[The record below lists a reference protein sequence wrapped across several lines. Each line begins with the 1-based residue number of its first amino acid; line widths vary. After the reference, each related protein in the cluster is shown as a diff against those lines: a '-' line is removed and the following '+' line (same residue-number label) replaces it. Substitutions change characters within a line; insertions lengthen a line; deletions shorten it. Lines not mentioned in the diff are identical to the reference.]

1 LLPISVYMAVLK
13 EKEKRTI
20 KLNNSTREYS
30 PMSYIKN
37 LKTRILK
44 GDRITKDE
52 ALLLYDGPLN
62 ELIESANEIRHV
74 LCKDSFDLC
83 TIINGK
89 NGKCSENCKYC
100 AQSAHYETSI
110 EDYSL
115 LGEAEISS
123 CAWSNDQKGVL
134 RFSVVTSGR
143 SLTNHELLDV
153 CATYKSIQEKCSIS
167 LCASHGLLTYEQFKL
182 LKEAGVTRYHC
193 NLETSRRYFPK
204 ICTTHTYDDK
214 LTAIKNAQQVGL
226 EVCSGGIL
234 GLGEELEDRVD
245 MVLDIRELGI
255 RSIPVNVLN
264 PVEGTPFEHNPK
276 VCEEEILR
284 TIAVYRFLI
293 PDGAIRL
300 AGGRELLA
308 DKGKRAFLSG
318 ANAAITGDML
328 TTRGISIKEDQQI
341 ISDCGY
347 TVKKL

>member
-1 LLPISVYMAVLK
+1 
-13 EKEKRTI
+13 
-20 KLNNSTREYS
+20 
-30 PMSYIKN
+30 MSYIKN
-37 LKTRILK
+37 LKYSILN
-44 GDRITKDE
+44 GYRITKEE
-52 ALLLYDGPLN
+52 ALLLYNWPFD
-62 ELIESANEIRHV
+62 ELIDSANEIRQV
-74 LCKDSFDLC
+74 LCKDLFDLC

-100 AQSAHYETSI
+100 AQSAHYETFI
-110 EDYSL
+110 DNYSL
-115 LGEAEISS
+115 LGEEEITNS
-123 CAWSNDQKGVL
+123 ALSNYQKGVL

-143 SLTNHELLDV
+143 SLNNNEILNV
-153 CATYKSIQEKCSIS
+153 CGTYKSIKEKCSIS

-182 LKEAGVTRYHC
+182 LKKAGVTRYHC
-193 NLETSRRYFPK
+193 NLETSRRYFPN

-214 LTAIKNAQQVGL
+214 ITAIKNAQLVGL
-226 EVCSGGIL
+226 EICSGGIL

-245 MVLDIRELGI
+245 MVLDLRELGI

-264 PVEGTPFEHNPK
+264 PVKGTPFEHNSK
-276 VCEEEILR
+276 LSEEEVLR

-318 ANAAITGDML
+318 ANAAITGEML
-328 TTRGISIKEDQQI
+328 TTSGISIKEDQKI

-347 TVKKL
+347 KVQML

>member
-1 LLPISVYMAVLK
+1 
-13 EKEKRTI
+13 
-20 KLNNSTREYS
+20 
-30 PMSYIKN
+30 MSYIKN
-37 LKTRILK
+37 LKNSILN
-44 GDRITKDE
+44 GYRITKEE
-52 ALLLYDGPLN
+52 ALLLYNWPFD
-62 ELIESANEIRHV
+62 ELIDSANEIRQI

-100 AQSAHYETSI
+100 AQSAHYETCI
-110 EDYSL
+110 DNYSL
-115 LGEAEISS
+115 LGEEEITNS
-123 CAWSNDQKGVL
+123 ALSNYQKGVL

-143 SLTNHELLDV
+143 SLNNNEILNV
-153 CATYKSIQEKCSIS
+153 CSTYKSIKEKCSIS

-182 LKEAGVTRYHC
+182 LKKAGVTRYHC
-193 NLETSRRYFPK
+193 NLETSRRYFPN

-214 LTAIKNAQQVGL
+214 ITAIKNAQLVGL
-226 EVCSGGIL
+226 EICSGGIL

-245 MVLDIRELGI
+245 MVLDLRELGI

-264 PVEGTPFEHNPK
+264 PVKGTPFEHNPK
-276 VCEEEILR
+276 LSEEEVLR

-318 ANAAITGDML
+318 ANAAITGEML
-328 TTRGISIKEDQQI
+328 TTSGISIKEDQKI

-347 TVKKL
+347 KVQML